1 MQNPEIKELIDAILF
16 MQKQNDVLAQ
26 QIMLNNEEITVNMH
40 QIDFLM
46 KKGEKNGNTVRKTEQ
61 I

>member
-46 KKGEKNGNTVRKTEQ
+46 KKGEKNGNTVRKVEQ